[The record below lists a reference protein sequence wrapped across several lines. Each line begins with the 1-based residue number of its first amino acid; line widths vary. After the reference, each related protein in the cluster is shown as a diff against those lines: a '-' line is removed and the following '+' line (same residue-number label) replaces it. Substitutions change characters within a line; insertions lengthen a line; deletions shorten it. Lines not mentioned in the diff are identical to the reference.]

1 MTTYIRNILVT
12 GVNGQLGKA
21 IRKISKDFDYNFF
34 FTDTESLDITDNN
47 KLKKTVEEKK
57 INIIINCAA
66 YTAVDK
72 AEEEQEKAYRVNA
85 EAVENIANICKKKDI
100 LLIHIS
106 TDYVFDGK
114 NYLPYQEDDAVNP
127 INIYGKSKLQ
137 GEQAIQ
143 KIKPKSIIIR
153 TSWVY
158 SEDGH
163 NFVKS
168 MLKLA
173 KTQNDL
179 KVIYDQIGSP
189 TYAGDLA
196 RVILYMIQF
205 PIKNKVEIYHYSNEG
220 VCSWYDLAKAIFE
233 IKNVNIQVEPITTD
247 MFPTQAKRPRYSL
260 LSKDK
265 IKKHYNI
272 KIPYWRE
279 SLKKMLKK
287 YNG

>member
-34 FTDTESLDITDNN
+34 FTDTESLDITDKN

-137 GEQAIQ
+137 GEQVIQ

-173 KTQNDL
+173 KTQNNL

-233 IKNVNIQVEPITTD
+233 IKNVNIQVDPITTD

-272 KIPYWRE
+272 EIPYWRE

>member
-34 FTDTESLDITDNN
+34 FTDTESLDITDKN

-137 GEQAIQ
+137 GEQVIR

-173 KTQNDL
+173 KTQNNL

-233 IKNVNIQVEPITTD
+233 IKNVNIQVDPITTD

-272 KIPYWRE
+272 EIPYWRE

>member
-114 NYLPYQEDDAVNP
+114 NYLPYHEDDAVNP

-179 KVIYDQIGSP
+179 KVIYDQIGNP